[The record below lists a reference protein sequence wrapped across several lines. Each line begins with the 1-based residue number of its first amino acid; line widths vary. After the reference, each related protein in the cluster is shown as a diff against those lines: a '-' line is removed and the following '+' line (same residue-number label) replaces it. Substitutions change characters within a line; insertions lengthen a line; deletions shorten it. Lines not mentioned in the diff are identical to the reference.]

1 MIQFLRTA
9 LTVLTLCLIPHA
21 ASAAPITPAPKAA
34 LAGDLVVHV
43 HGCHRAC
50 ARAYVP
56 RWGVV
61 ARHRHVGPNCR
72 PVACGK
78 RYNALPPGY
87 GNRGCFKVGPVW
99 YCP

>member
-1 MIQFLRTA
+1 MLRTTLAA
-9 LTVLTLCLIPHA
+9 LVLGLAL
-21 ASAAPITPAPKAA
+21 ASPQIAGAAPITSAPTAPVA
-34 LAGDLVVHV
+34 DGMVIQV

-61 ARHRHVGPNCR
+61 ARHRHVGPGCYPR
-72 PVACGK
+72 ACGR
-78 RYNALPPGY
+78 RYERLPPGY

>member
-1 MIQFLRTA
+1 MLRAACAVLA
-9 LTVLTLCLIPHA
+9 LTILFLTPHA
-21 ASAAPITPAPKAA
+21 ATAAPLTPAPAA
-34 LAGDLVVHV
+34 SSGQSLVVQIA
-43 HGCHRAC
+43 GCHRAC

-61 ARHRHVGPNCR
+61 ARHRHVGPNCQ

-78 RYNALPPGY
+78 RYDKLPPGY